1 MTIMVYALNFS
12 NCQIPALILKIV
24 LIHIIWLIPTTYL
37 KIVFIHMYIF
47 RLIFRINYAS
57 RV

>member
-24 LIHIIWLIPTTYL
+24 LIHIIWLIPTIYL
-37 KIVFIHMYIF
+37 RMYLFICIY
-47 RLIFRINYAS
+47 LD
-57 RV
+57 